1 MLVRDIIDIDST
13 YEDFETTEEESKQTI
28 KKDNKKEEDQDLKN
42 NNDQPLE
49 EDEFSV
55 SLAKMEEEIKPKIIN
70 ILNILSKNYHKTSK
84 ISKRKIRVLTS
95 IKRLVYIKKQKF

>member
-1 MLVRDIIDIDST
+1 MKIL
-13 YEDFETTEEESKQTI
+13 KQLKKSQTNY

-70 ILNILSKNYHKTSK
+70 ILNI
-84 ISKRKIRVLTS
+84 
-95 IKRLVYIKKQKF
+95 